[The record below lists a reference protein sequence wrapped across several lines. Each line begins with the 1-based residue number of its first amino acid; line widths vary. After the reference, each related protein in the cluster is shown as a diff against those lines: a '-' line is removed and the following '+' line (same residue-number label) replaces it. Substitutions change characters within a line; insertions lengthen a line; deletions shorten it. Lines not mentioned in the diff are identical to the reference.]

1 METLRPV
8 EISEY
13 YINRIASAM
22 SKYFWENIFKG
33 IFEILK
39 DKTPKEEIKSTRF
52 VPSRRYAY
60 FKLHNKKVYVSINK
74 SVKPEEEHSKELLA
88 ISVCRDSKNKEF
100 WLLHKLDKVT
110 VSTQVELDLDELNN
124 DLDSLLNS

>member
-1 METLRPV
+1 MR
-8 EISEY
+8 S
-13 YINRIASAM
+13 
-22 SKYFWENIFKG
+22 
-33 IFEILK
+33 
-39 DKTPKEEIKSTRF
+39 KSTNSIEKPF
-52 VPSRRYAY
+52 QQSDI
-60 FKLHNKKVYVSINK
+60 FLLKNDDVSINK

-88 ISVCRDSKNKEF
+88 FSVCRDSKNKEF

>member
-1 METLRPV
+1 MKGVYTMIKLKMLIGGQWVETHT
-8 EISEY
+8 
-13 YINRIASAM
+13 
-22 SKYFWENIFKG
+22 
-33 IFEILK
+33 ILLH
-39 DKTPKEEIKSTRF
+39 
-52 VPSRRYAY
+52 SRG
-60 FKLHNKKVYVSINK
+60 
-74 SVKPEEEHSKELLA
+74 KELLA